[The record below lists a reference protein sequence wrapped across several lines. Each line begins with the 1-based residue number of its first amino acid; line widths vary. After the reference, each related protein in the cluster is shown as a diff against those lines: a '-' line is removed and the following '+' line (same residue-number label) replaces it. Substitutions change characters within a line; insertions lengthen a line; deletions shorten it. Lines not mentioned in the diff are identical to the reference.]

1 MKIFV
6 KYILVLV
13 FLPICALAQIGK
25 DSIYVNPYPKRIYT
39 QNFLQHNLS
48 SPANFGEMSLG
59 YTNRKGNGKLAQH
72 AHDSQNIDFYALGAN
87 QLGDFRIS
95 GDFLFNKIFEDSLS
109 FGQRNNIDTWSPF
122 NYFASKAGTYERQNY
137 KSNITISYNWKQKIQ
152 PFFNVN
158 YLSHWTTG
166 SVDPRFES
174 KKFEM
179 KYNPGVI
186 FNFDQFNF
194 GAKAILGVGR
204 ENLGVSYKN
213 TNYSQSLMFPERI
226 HYLNLG
232 YAYVSIKDTVNTR
245 KYSDIKGAELTFQSK
260 IGNNILDFSTS
271 FERKTE
277 NSTNDLKSAKT
288 YNIRG
293 KYIEDSY
300 ALKSIY
306 HIQGVN
312 NSHLFSLNGQ
322 YISGKDGLID
332 FSPTLDKVNYQV
344 KFLESNLNY
353 LYSSIRPSTWNYDLG
368 IDLQYTSIHRND
380 YASFLDVKNDYIVIA
395 PFAQAR
401 AAFHDK
407 DFIDFTFNPRVILN
421 ANNSIGYSEN
431 SLNNYIRNVVFWDY
445 DFYRTNKLDLNWS
458 VNWKTRKIS
467 AQYLIGF
474 EAKYNLQKN
483 IGSLSDPIFSGFPA
497 DLKRN
502 TFSLAL
508 SLYL

>member
-1 MKIFV
+1 MKYAV
-6 KYILVLV
+6 KYFVMLV

-25 DSIYVNPYPKRIYT
+25 DSLYVQTYPKKIYT
-39 QNFLQHNLS
+39 ENFLQHNLS
-48 SPANFGEMSLG
+48 SPENFGEISLG
-59 YTNRKGNGKLAQH
+59 YSSRKGNGKLAQN
-72 AHDSQNIDFYALGAN
+72 AYDSQNIDFYAMGAN

-137 KSNITISYNWKQKIQ
+137 KSNVTLSYNWKQKIQ

-186 FNFDQFNF
+186 FNFDHFNV
-194 GAKAILGVGR
+194 GVKAILGVGR

-213 TNYSQSLMFPERI
+213 RNYSQSLVFPERI

-245 KYSDIKGAELTFQSK
+245 KYSDIKGGEFTFHSK
-260 IGNNILDFSTS
+260 MGNNNLDISAS
-271 FERKTE
+271 LERKNE

-293 KYIEDSY
+293 KYLEDRY
-300 ALKSIY
+300 VLKTIY
-306 HIQGVN
+306 HINKVN
-312 NSHLFSLNGQ
+312 KSHLLMFDGQ
-322 YISGKDGLID
+322 YLSGRDGLID
-332 FSPTLDKVNYQV
+332 FSPTLDKINYKVQ
-344 KFLESNLNY
+344 FLESNLNY
-353 LYSSIRPSTWNYDLG
+353 LYSSNRPSSWNYDLG
-368 IDLQYTSIHRND
+368 LDLQYTSIQRND
-380 YASFLDVKNDYIVIA
+380 YASFLEVKNDYIVIA
-395 PFAQAR
+395 PFAQVR
-401 AAFHDK
+401 ATVHNT
-407 DFIDFTFNPRVILN
+407 DFIDFAFNPRLTLN
-421 ANNSIGYSEN
+421 ANNAIGYSEN
-431 SLNNYIRNVVFWDY
+431 SLNNYMRNVVFWDY
-445 DFYRTNKLDLNWS
+445 DFYRTNKINLNWS
-458 VNWKTRKIS
+458 LNWKTRKIS

-474 EAKYNLQKN
+474 EAKYSLEKN
-483 IGSLSDPIFSGFPA
+483 IGNLTDPTYSEFPN

-502 TFSLAL
+502 VFSFAL